1 MKKYL
6 EVGRICGTHALK
18 GEVRVEAWADSPE
31 FLCSF
36 KNMYFDE
43 GQKKLKVKGA
53 RVHKNI
59 VILKIEG
66 INSIEEADVLRGKV
80 LYIDRNDVQLE
91 EGRYF
96 VQDLI
101 GLKLI
106 DADNGTEYGEICEV
120 SSTYANDIY
129 HIKRND
135 DKIDLIPAIDD
146 VIAET
151 NIEEGYVKIH
161 RMKGMFDDED

>member
-6 EVGRICGTHALK
+6 EVGKICGTHALK
-18 GEVRVEAWADSPE
+18 GEVRVEPWADSPE
-31 FLCSF
+31 FLCEF

-43 GQKKLKVKGA
+43 GAKKLKVKNA

-59 VILKIEG
+59 VIVKLEG

-80 LYIDRNDVQLE
+80 LYIDRNDVALE
-91 EGRYF
+91 DGRYF
-96 VQDLI
+96 VQDLL
-101 GLKLI
+101 GLKVI
-106 DADNGTEYGEICEV
+106 DADNGVEYGEICEV

-129 HIKRND
+129 HIKRAD
-135 DKIDLIPAIDD
+135 GKIDLIPAIDD

-151 NIEEGYVKIH
+151 DIEGGFVKIH